1 VAYRLVDAA
10 QYAGQKVLVVG
21 GGDSALEAAIALSEQ
36 EDTQVV
42 LSYRGDAFSRV
53 KEKNRLRLQSAQQTK
68 RLSVHMSSHVRA
80 IHQDR
85 VEIEDAKGI
94 HVIKNDAVIVCTGG
108 VLPTPMLQKMGIAF
122 ETKFGQA

>member
-1 VAYRLVDAA
+1 
-10 QYAGQKVLVVG
+10 VVG

-36 EDTQVV
+36 GDIQVV

-53 KEKNRLRLQSAQQTK
+53 KEKNRLRLQSAEQTK
-68 RLSVHMSSHVRA
+68 RLSVYMSSNVRA

-85 VEIEDAKGI
+85 VEIEDARGT

>member
-1 VAYRLVDAA
+1 
-10 QYAGQKVLVVG
+10 
-21 GGDSALEAAIALSEQ
+21 
-36 EDTQVV
+36 
-42 LSYRGDAFSRV
+42 
-53 KEKNRLRLQSAQQTK
+53 
-68 RLSVHMSSHVRA
+68 VRA
-80 IHQDR
+80 IHQDS